1 MLKKDV
7 DKIVIAVD
15 GPAAAGKTTTCLAL
29 ADMFGLSYL
38 ESGRTYRIIALEAL
52 RRETS
57 LDDNEAAIALCDELI
72 EQSRSASLLTSERYG
87 SEELRSAAVN
97 VTVSAVAR
105 IAELRQRVT
114 QLVRLW
120 AESHAKCVVEGR
132 DIGTVIFPVASV
144 KFYLTASP
152 EVRAARRVR
161 QERSGTYEDVL
172 RDVRRRDEADMFR
185 LASPL
190 TPAGDAI
197 TIDTTELTLGQVVG
211 RMASECQSRG
221 MATV

>member
-1 MLKKDV
+1 
-7 DKIVIAVD
+7 
-15 GPAAAGKTTTCLAL
+15 
-29 ADMFGLSYL
+29 MFGLSYL

>member
-1 MLKKDV
+1 VLKKDV